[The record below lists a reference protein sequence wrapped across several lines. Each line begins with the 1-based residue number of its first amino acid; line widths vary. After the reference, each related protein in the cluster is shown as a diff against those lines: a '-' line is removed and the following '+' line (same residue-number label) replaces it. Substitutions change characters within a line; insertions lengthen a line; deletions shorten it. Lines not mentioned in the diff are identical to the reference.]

1 MEYLG
6 RLDNGPPLCYLAFMA
21 RPTLAD
27 VRRRALFHADLIKGN
42 TIEVVDQNT
51 CVNKGLASL
60 HNLVTGS
67 AGGEDYIVVSGVIT
81 TSANTAAYDLP
92 DNFKHLRELFYVFG
106 TDEKIPVERFA
117 LRDMA
122 GAVSSTVHSW
132 WRSAPFRYRLVGQK
146 QIRFDPTPQ
155 QAHNL
160 ELWYVPENRPLV
172 QDNEP
177 IPDWIAE
184 GWEEYAALC
193 AAEAMMARLER
204 PIGDIAV
211 LKQQSAQQ
219 ILTDLKPRDRA
230 RPHQVIDVERRWNNR
245 RYEGDY

>member
-1 MEYLG
+1 
-6 RLDNGPPLCYLAFMA
+6 MA

-42 TIEVVDQNT
+42 TIEVSDQNV

-60 HNLVTGS
+60 HNFVTGT
-67 AGGEDYIVVSGVIT
+67 AGGEDYIVVSTTIT
-81 TSANTAAYDLP
+81 TTANEAAYILP
-92 DNFKHLRELFYVFG
+92 ANFKHLRELFYIMG
-106 TDEKIPVERFA
+106 TNEKIPVERFA

-122 GAVSSTVHSW
+122 GAVSSTSLST
-132 WRSAPFRYRLVGQK
+132 WRCAPFRYRLMGQR
-146 QIRFDPTPQ
+146 QIRFDPIPQ
-155 QAHNL
+155 QTNTL
-160 ELWYVPENRPLV
+160 ELWYVPENQPLV
-172 QDNEP
+172 QDNAP

-193 AAEAMMARLER
+193 AAEAMMVRLER
-204 PIGDIAV
+204 PIGDLAM

-230 RPHQVIDVERRWNNR
+230 RPHQVIDVERRWSR